1 MAPKSLPNS
10 PHHDP
15 EEGYILDLQEANG
28 WLFKPRGLHIVWGNE
43 DCYWRLPPEG
53 EDGPVELLEVWWFE
67 VRGSTKENLKRG
79 KKYEIS
85 FLVSV
90 NKDAR
95 CWNDLPIFIMAKVGM
110 GGSCRWKRI
119 NLPIQDGDN
128 KFEIPEGKFLID
140 VPETECDDSKLH
152 FGLYEV
158 WSASCKGGLQI
169 HEARVQEVKE
179 NNENDTL

>member
-1 MAPKSLPNS
+1 MPPKSLPNS

-15 EEGYILDLQEANG
+15 EEGYVQDLQEATG

-43 DCYWRLPPEG
+43 DRYWRLPPE
-53 EDGPVELLEVWWFE
+53 EWFE
-67 VRGSTKENLKRG
+67 VTGSTKENLKRG

-95 CWNDLPIFIMAKVGM
+95 CWNNLPIFIMAKVGM
-110 GGSCRWKRI
+110 GGSGRWKRI

-128 KFEIPEGKFLID
+128 KFEIPKGKFLID
-140 VPETECDDSKLH
+140 VPETEWDDSKLH

-158 WSASCKGGLQI
+158 WSTSWKEGLQI

-179 NNENDTL
+179 NYENDSL

>member
-1 MAPKSLPNS
+1 MPPKSLPNS

-15 EEGYILDLQEANG
+15 EEGYVQDLQEANG
-28 WLFKPRGLHIVWGNE
+28 WLFKPRGLNIVWGN
-43 DCYWRLPPEG
+43 DDRYWCLPPEG
-53 EDGPVELLEVWWFE
+53 EDGPAELKGVTWFE
-67 VRGSTKENLKRG
+67 VTGSTKENLKRG

-90 NKDAR
+90 NTGAS
-95 CWNDLPIFIMAKVGM
+95 CWNDLPIFIMATVGT
-110 GGSCRWKRI
+110 GGSGRWKRI

-158 WSASCKGGLQI
+158 WNASWKVGLQI

-179 NNENDTL
+179 NYENDAL